1 MLIWSHQPFCLVS
14 GRNFKI
20 TRSDDPSH
28 TPLLQVT
35 GDCLAGQTFRFKIT
49 SYGDFRNSTVWAS
62 KRCLRSCSVQ
72 YAEQYNS
79 TDGFNRRSAVEISKA
94 RTGLASGV
102 TMSMVM
108 DQWWWLVEKE
118 IAVHVQIMGSE
129 SLKLTMLALLQTCS
143 ITSMTSMTGY
153 DSASD
158 SSISTSYSLNLWI
171 F

>member
-1 MLIWSHQPFCLVS
+1 MLTWSHQPFCLVS

-35 GDCLAGQTFRFKIT
+35 TFRFKIT
-49 SYGDFRNSTVWAS
+49 SYGDFRNNTVWAS
-62 KRCLRSCSVQ
+62 ERCLRSCSVQ

-79 TDGFNRRSAVEISKA
+79 TDGFQQAECSGDIQSADRIGFWCDYEHGDGS
-94 RTGLASGV
+94 
-102 TMSMVM
+102 VM
-108 DQWWWLVEKE
+108 MIGGEGNSCSRADHGIGITEANDACFAPNTQYDQ
-118 IAVHVQIMGSE
+118 HDF
-129 SLKLTMLALLQTCS
+129 
-143 ITSMTSMTGY
+143 GY